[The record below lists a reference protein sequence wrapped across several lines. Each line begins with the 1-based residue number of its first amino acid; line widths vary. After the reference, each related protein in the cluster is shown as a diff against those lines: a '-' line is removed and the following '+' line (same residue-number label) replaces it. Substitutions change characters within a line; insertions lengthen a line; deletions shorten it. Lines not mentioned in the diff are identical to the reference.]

1 MFFFYLE
8 YHGIDKEVFS
18 SAAIVGTFN
27 VTTNHTMKTCCCW
40 RIQRGRSLIGCFFF
54 FFFRLLDSVSEFVI
68 QILLEME
75 SLTLQYISDKTI

>member
-1 MFFFYLE
+1 MGLTKKCSVQLLLSELLMSLQTTQRRHVVVGE
-8 YHGIDKEVFS
+8 YKGEGHLLV
-18 SAAIVGTFN
+18 A
-27 VTTNHTMKTCCCW
+27 
-40 RIQRGRSLIGCFFF
+40 FF